1 MVPPST
7 RVKEEVIVIGFNHP
21 QTLSLSP
28 KTVTHPTTKLGHLNT
43 SPTMLMGFQIQ
54 IQGLLVKSVT
64 KLVTRQGFAIGG
76 MTKIKNG
83 NLNQNSRHTI
93 LNPLPLIK
101 IWLNGWSIRVLQT
114 MSQVT
119 SIICQPSIPT
129 MDPINFKLV
138 MDLDLL
144 FLILVPP
151 LLKSY
156 ILLLNSITYFMYQI
170 SALILLV
177 YQNFFKII
185 FFLKL
190 IFLFLFVI

>member
-1 MVPPST
+1 MDLSPFSPYEDYSLDMRHSFKLKPRLKHLPST

-101 IWLNGWSIRVLQT
+101 I
-114 MSQVT
+114 
-119 SIICQPSIPT
+119 
-129 MDPINFKLV
+129 
-138 MDLDLL
+138 
-144 FLILVPP
+144 
-151 LLKSY
+151 
-156 ILLLNSITYFMYQI
+156 
-170 SALILLV
+170 
-177 YQNFFKII
+177 
-185 FFLKL
+185 
-190 IFLFLFVI
+190 